1 MDLVINY
8 DSALKLDLREKLH
21 NTNIFTREQDFTHVQ
36 EYRDICL
43 NKSILLSGTY
53 MHKFNN
59 MILND
64 SKDLNLKKSLEYKD
78 KIKQSP
84 LYHKLLN
91 QFLHTVPSTLNKSI
105 NLALAVAKHDLKDCF
120 NVSIKSK
127 LYIKNHHTNQKD
139 PLHSTDSLI
148 HNLDITYHGLYLD
161 LKSLCSKH
169 INFVQGLSSNHFE
182 SLLTISE
189 SILKIHQAHT
199 TDIQKPIKTIKD
211 YKLRIDKECKELYP
225 GKDITLMNKS
235 DFNPFLVFEE
245 FSKPIS
251 YFRKSNVLKILKS
264 HNNVP
269 LTIALS
275 IAFYMVALRSM
286 FKIQTPK
293 SKFAV
298 AYSPVQIIPA
308 LVVGSL
314 HATSKIIEF
323 ANKNGIVDNKFE
335 LPNLDDYVLI
345 LKCYLQ
351 GDIKAI
357 YCSQCGN
364 IHFMFKD
371 SINVDEIKDSFIF
384 LCHSCE
390 TQERRASLVV
400 DNMVKH
406 TFNEYVQLFLS
417 SKKKLSDSTI
427 NKNIQYFNCYNK
439 NYMATLEHFISKKR
453 TKH

>member
-8 DSALKLDLREKLH
+8 DSALKLDLREKLY

-36 EYRDICL
+36 EDRDLCL
-43 NKSILLSGTY
+43 NKSTLFSGTSV
-53 MHKFNN
+53 HKLNN
-59 MILND
+59 MIIND
-64 SKDLNLKKSLEYKD
+64 SKELTQKKSIEYKD
-78 KIKQSP
+78 KIKKSP
-84 LYHKLLN
+84 LCHKLLN

-105 NLALAVAKHDLKDCF
+105 NLALSVAKHDLKDCF

-127 LYIKNHHTNQKD
+127 LYIKNHHENHKD
-139 PLHSTDSLI
+139 PRHSTDSLI
-148 HNLDITYHGLYLD
+148 HNLDITYQGLYLD

-169 INFVQGLSSNHFE
+169 INFIQGLSSNNFE

-225 GKDITLMNKS
+225 GKDITCMNKS

-264 HNNVP
+264 PNNVP

-275 IAFYMVALRSM
+275 IAFYMVALRCM

-308 LVVGSL
+308 LVIGSL
-314 HATSKIIEF
+314 HATSKVIEF
-323 ANKNGIVDNKFE
+323 ANKNNIINNKFD
-335 LPNLDDYVLI
+335 LPDLEDYVLI

-357 YCSQCGN
+357 YCSQCSN

-371 SINVDEIKDSFIF
+371 SINIDEIKDNFIF

-390 TQERRASLVV
+390 TQEKRASLVV

-406 TFNEYVQLFLS
+406 SFNEYLQLYLS
-417 SKKKLSDSTI
+417 SKKRLSNSTI
-427 NKNIQYFNCYNK
+427 NKNVQYFNCYNK
-439 NYMATLEHFISKKR
+439 NYMATLESLMSKKK